1 MFFQQLLNGIV
12 LGSIYTLIALG
23 LTMIFGI
30 LNITNFAHGE
40 FFMLGALFTLLSSKI
55 LGLSFFPSM
64 LVSMTAV
71 AILGV
76 IFERAAFRPLR
87 GSSPVNVMVG
97 SLGLSI
103 LVQNAALLL
112 WGADPQR
119 LDTPYLDLV
128 ITFWGLQITAQ
139 RLLVIVLA
147 IAMIIV
153 LTAIIKK
160 TRLGKAMRACAQDIE
175 AAQWVGV
182 NINRIAMATFVI
194 GSALAASA
202 GAIVGPIFLVYPTM
216 GLVPVLKSFVVVILG
231 GMGNVPGAILGG
243 YMIGIAENIATG
255 FISPAYKDVIA
266 FVILIVVLIIKPS
279 GIFGH
284 HVAEKV

>member
-30 LNITNFAHGE
+30 LDITNFAHGE
-40 FFMLGALFTLLSSKI
+40 FFMLGAFFTLLSSKF

-64 LVSMTAV
+64 FVSMAAV

-119 LDTPYLDLV
+119 LETPYLDLV
-128 ITFWGLQITAQ
+128 ISVWGLQITAQ

-147 IAMIIV
+147 ISMIIV

-160 TRLGKAMRACAQDIE
+160 TRLGKAMRSCAQDIE

-182 NINRIAMATFVI
+182 NINRIAMATFII
-194 GSALAASA
+194 GSALAAAA

-243 YMIGIAENIATG
+243 YLVGIAENIATG

-279 GIFGH
+279 GIFGR

>member
-1 MFFQQLLNGIV
+1 MFLQQLLNGIV

-30 LNITNFAHGE
+30 LDITNFAHGE
-40 FFMLGALFTLLSSKI
+40 FFMLGAFFTLLSSRI
-55 LGLSFFPSM
+55 LNLPFFPAM
-64 LVSMTAV
+64 FVSMGIV
-71 AILGV
+71 AGLGML
-76 IFERAAFRPLR
+76 FERIAFRPLR

-103 LVQNAALLL
+103 LVQNSALLL

-119 LDTPYLDLV
+119 IDTPYLDLPV
-128 ITFWGLQITAQ
+128 SLWGLQITAQ
-139 RLLVIVLA
+139 RLLVIILA
-147 IAMIIV
+147 VIMIIV
-153 LTAIIKK
+153 LTFIIKK
-160 TRLGKAMRACAQDIE
+160 TRLGKAMRACAQDLE
-175 AAQWVGV
+175 AAQWMGI
-182 NINRIAMATFVI
+182 NINRIALSTFFI

-243 YMIGIAENIATG
+243 YVIGIAENMASG
-255 FISPAYKDVIA
+255 FISPAYKDAIA
-266 FVILIVVLIIKPS
+266 FIILIVVLIIKPS
-279 GIFGH
+279 GIFGRY
-284 HVAEKV
+284 VTEKV

>member
-30 LNITNFAHGE
+30 LDITNFAHGE
-40 FFMLGALFTLLSSKI
+40 FFMLGAFFTLLSSKI
-55 LGLSFFPSM
+55 LGLAFFPSM
-64 LVSMTAV
+64 LVSMAAV

-194 GSALAASA
+194 GSALAAAA

-243 YMIGIAENIATG
+243 YLVGIAENIATG

-279 GIFGH
+279 GIFGRY
-284 HVAEKV
+284 VAEKV

>member
-30 LNITNFAHGE
+30 LDITNFAHGE
-40 FFMLGALFTLLSSKI
+40 FFMLGAFFTLLSSKI

-103 LVQNAALLL
+103 LVQNSALLL

-194 GSALAASA
+194 GSALAAAA

-243 YMIGIAENIATG
+243 YLVGIAENIATG

-279 GIFGH
+279 GIFGRY
-284 HVAEKV
+284 VAEKV

>member
-1 MFFQQLLNGIV
+1 MLFQQLLNGIV

-30 LNITNFAHGE
+30 LDITNFAHGE
-40 FFMLGALFTLLSSKI
+40 FFMLGAFFTLLSSKI

-64 LVSMTAV
+64 LLSMAAV
-71 AILGV
+71 AFLGV

-119 LDTPYLDLV
+119 LETPYLDLV
-128 ITFWGLQITAQ
+128 ISLWGLQITAQ

-160 TRLGKAMRACAQDIE
+160 TRLGKAMRSCAQDIE

-182 NINRIAMATFVI
+182 NINRIAMATFII
-194 GSALAASA
+194 GSALAAAA

-243 YMIGIAENIATG
+243 YLVGISENIATG

-279 GIFGH
+279 GIFGR

>member
-1 MFFQQLLNGIV
+1 MLLQQLLNGVV

-30 LNITNFAHGE
+30 LDITNFAHGE
-40 FFMLGALFTLLSSKI
+40 SFMLGAFMSFFCFKVF
-55 LGLSFFPSM
+55 GLSFFPSM
-64 LVSMTAV
+64 IISMAIV

-76 IFERAAFRPLR
+76 IFERVAFRPLR

-103 LVQNAALLL
+103 FVQNSALLL

-119 LDTPYLDLV
+119 IDTPYLDMRIDL
-128 ITFWGLQITAQ
+128 WGLQITGQ
-139 RLLVIVLA
+139 RLLVIIVA
-147 IAMIIV
+147 IILIV
-153 LTAIIKK
+153 ILTLTIKK

-175 AAQWVGV
+175 AAGWVGV
-182 NINRIAMATFVI
+182 DINRIAIGTFLI
-194 GSALAASA
+194 GSALAAAA
-202 GAIVGPIFLVYPTM
+202 GALIGPIFLIWPTM
-216 GLVPVLKSFVVVILG
+216 GLAPVLKSFVVVILG

-243 YMIGIAENIATG
+243 YVIGITESIAVG

-266 FVILIVVLIIKPS
+266 FIILILVLIIKPS
-279 GIFGH
+279 GIFGRYIP
-284 HVAEKV
+284 EKV

>member
-87 GSSPVNVMVG
+87 GSSSVNVMVG

-103 LVQNAALLL
+103 LVQNSALLL

-194 GSALAASA
+194 GSALAAAA

-243 YMIGIAENIATG
+243 YLVGIAENIATG

-279 GIFGH
+279 GIFGRY
-284 HVAEKV
+284 VAEKV

>member
-30 LNITNFAHGE
+30 LDITNFAHGE
-40 FFMLGALFTLLSSKI
+40 FFMLGAFFTLLSSKI

-103 LVQNAALLL
+103 LVQNSALLL

-216 GLVPVLKSFVVVILG
+216 GLVPVLKSFVVVVLG

-243 YMIGIAENIATG
+243 FMIGIAENIATG

>member
-1 MFFQQLLNGIV
+1 M
-12 LGSIYTLIALG
+12 A
-23 LTMIFGI
+23 
-30 LNITNFAHGE
+30 
-40 FFMLGALFTLLSSKI
+40 
-55 LGLSFFPSM
+55 
-64 LVSMTAV
+64 AV

-119 LDTPYLDLV
+119 LETPYLDLV
-128 ITFWGLQITAQ
+128 ISIWGLQITAQ

-160 TRLGKAMRACAQDIE
+160 TRLGKAMRSCAQDIE

-182 NINRIAMATFVI
+182 NINRIAMATFII
-194 GSALAASA
+194 GSALAAAA

-243 YMIGIAENIATG
+243 YLVGIAENIATG

-279 GIFGH
+279 GIFGR